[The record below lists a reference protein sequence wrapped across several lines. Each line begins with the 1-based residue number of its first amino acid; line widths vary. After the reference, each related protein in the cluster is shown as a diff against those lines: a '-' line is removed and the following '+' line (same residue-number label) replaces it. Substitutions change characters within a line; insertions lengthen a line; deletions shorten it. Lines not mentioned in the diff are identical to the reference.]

1 VSAPGRPRLSLAIIV
16 LLLLVIVAMAWKFIV
31 AGSTQKAAD
40 GRTVVLLAPAERALM
55 LSEMRGF
62 VAGLGRITDALAR
75 DDMPAVAA
83 ESRALGTAK
92 AHDVPVAML
101 AMLAKLP
108 LDFKKLAF
116 AVHGGFDAIARDAEA
131 VRTPKHT
138 LGQLSGVLTQC
149 AACHE
154 RYRVSGDAPP
164 R

>member
-1 VSAPGRPRLSLAIIV
+1 MSVTGRSRLSLAIIV

-31 AGSTQKAAD
+31 AGSTQRAAD

-55 LSEMRGF
+55 LAEMRGF
-62 VAGLGRITDALAR
+62 VAGLGQITEALAR

-83 ESRALGTAK
+83 ESRALGTEK
-92 AHDVPVAML
+92 AHDVPV

-131 VRTPKHT
+131 VHTPKHT
-138 LGQLSGVLTQC
+138 LGQLGGVLTQC

-154 RYRVSGDAPP
+154 RYRVSDEAPP

>member
-1 VSAPGRPRLSLAIIV
+1 MSAPGRPRLSLAIIV
-16 LLLLVIVAMAWKFIV
+16 LLLLAIVAMAWKFIV
-31 AGSTQKAAD
+31 AGSTQRAAD
-40 GRTVVLLAPAERALM
+40 GRTVVLLAPAERAVM
-55 LSEMRGF
+55 LAEMRGF
-62 VAGLGRITDALAR
+62 VASLGRITEALAR

-83 ESRALGTAK
+83 QSRALGTDR
-92 AHDVPVAML
+92 AHDVPV

-131 VRTPKHT
+131 VHATKHT
-138 LGQLSGVLTQC
+138 LGQLGGVLSQC

-154 RYRVSGDAPP
+154 RYRVSEQAPA

>member
-1 VSAPGRPRLSLAIIV
+1 MSETGRPRLSVAIIV

-55 LSEMRGF
+55 LAEMRGF
-62 VAGLGRITDALAR
+62 VASLGRITDALAR

-83 ESRALGTAK
+83 ESRALGTGK
-92 AHDVPVAML
+92 AHDVPV

-116 AVHGGFDAIARDAEA
+116 SVHGGFDAIARDAEA
-131 VRTPKHT
+131 VHATKHT
-138 LGQLSGVLTQC
+138 LGQLGGVLSQC

-154 RYRVSGDAPP
+154 RYRVSEQAPA